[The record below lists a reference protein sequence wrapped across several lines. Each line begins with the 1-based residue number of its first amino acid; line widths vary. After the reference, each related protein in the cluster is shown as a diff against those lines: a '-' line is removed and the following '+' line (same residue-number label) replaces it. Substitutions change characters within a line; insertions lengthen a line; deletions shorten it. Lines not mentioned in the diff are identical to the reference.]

1 MSSDEK
7 AVDMDVGAQQGSGK
21 RRARKSRRATKE
33 KDQDYVSKYSPEPHH
48 KSPES
53 PSPHHGS
60 PESMNPT
67 KPPEVRM
74 KSQSPI
80 KPAKVIIAPPKKRPS
95 KLVLVPKTVK
105 ISISSKKKAIA
116 KTFKAKRV
124 RLTIDN
130 SSKTRKRRTTISSSV
145 DSLTDDQ
152 VRAAAV
158 KAKLSNRESVNKA
171 PIALLKQM
179 IKDYQIMK
187 GMLL

>member
-33 KDQDYVSKYSPEPHH
+33 KDQDYKYSPEPHH

-53 PSPHHGS
+53 PESHHES
-60 PESMNPT
+60 PEPTT
-67 KPPEVRM
+67 KPPEDRM

-130 SSKTRKRRTTISSSV
+130 SSKTRKRRSTISSSV

-179 IKDYQIMK
+179 IKDIP
-187 GMLL
+187 

>member
-7 AVDMDVGAQQGSGK
+7 AVDMDVGVQQGSGK

-33 KDQDYVSKYSPEPHH
+33 KDQDFKYSPEPHH
-48 KSPES
+48 KSPE
-53 PSPHHGS
+53 PPEPHHGS
-60 PESMNPT
+60 PEPIKPT